1 MKKRI
6 LIVVYA
12 LLLCVT
18 ASFAWLSN
26 FNKTNVKDL
35 HVDFRHGA
43 LTVTDPGFQAFIET
57 RDANGNF
64 VRIPDG
70 VDGEQLPYTF
80 NHKDMVPDTITPFKI
95 KIKNNSSTEERKAK
109 LGIALRIDPEAAK
122 VANIL
127 EVMYIDVIAGDGF
140 SDDEN
145 YHIYMRLDE
154 ASVVGNSENG
164 EYFLWLY
171 GEGSEIIIPPTS
183 DDKEY
188 VTLDC
193 SFYYDQNATAKYQNQ
208 SIFALSFRLE

>member
-6 LIVVYA
+6 LIVIYA

-26 FNKTNVKDL
+26 FNKTDVKNLLIDYQAGELTITDL
-35 HVDFRHGA
+35 
-43 LTVTDPGFQAFIET
+43 GFQAFIET
-57 RDANGNF
+57 PNSDGVF
-64 VRIPDG
+64 ERIPDDL
-70 VDGEQLPYTF
+70 DGGQLPFTF
-80 NHKDMVPDTITPFKI
+80 DHKAMVPDSVTPFKI
-95 KIKNNSSTEERKAK
+95 KIKNNSSEKSRDAK

-193 SFYYDQNATAKYQNQ
+193 SFYYDQDATAEYQNK
-208 SIFALSFRLE
+208 SIQAIAFRLE